1 MKEKLTQKEL
11 DGLRERAWSFQGFTP
26 PNNAKKVA
34 EEQRKG
40 ERYEYFMDDAGN
52 VYYETTTSLEWK
64 EKIAAWEKQQK
75 KKR

>member
-1 MKEKLTQKEL
+1 MELSLEKLRAE
-11 DGLRERAWSFQGFTP
+11 AWSFQGFTP

-34 EEQRKG
+34 EEQKG
-40 ERYEYFMDDAGN
+40 KEIFEYFMDDAGN

-64 EKIAAWEKQQK
+64 EKIAEWEKQQK

>member
-1 MKEKLTQKEL
+1 MEL
-11 DGLRERAWSFQGFTP
+11 SLEQLRAEAWSFQGFTP

-34 EEQRKG
+34 EEQRGK
-40 ERYEYFMDDAGN
+40 EKYEYFMDDAGN
-52 VYYETTTSLEWK
+52 VYYETTTGREWK